1 MPSSGLIVRER
12 ETVGVT
18 QSGVHYTENM
28 ETTLTA
34 LHPAR

>member
-1 MPSSGLIVRER
+1 MREK

-18 QSGVHYTENM
+18 QSGVRYSENM

-34 LHPAR
+34 LHPAH